1 VTLIA
6 PRSAS
11 IWPGI
16 ERGVAP
22 QALIPLVSGFRA
34 VVFDYDGTLFDT
46 RPAIIHCIQR
56 TFAEAGRPL
65 PDVDAIAAT
74 VRTGI
79 PLHDTLIALEQRLAN
94 DRVTLEETVGVYRR
108 IYLAEAAPFLKPYL
122 GVAETLQGLYADGI
136 KNLIVSNKG
145 SAAIHKSLAE
155 SDLDLFVDMVFGDEP
170 NLPKKPD
177 PQILTS
183 HVLPRYAGLS
193 TDQILV
199 IGDTETDIL
208 FAKAAGVASC
218 WASYGYGEPDR
229 CRALRPDHIITTIE
243 QLPALVHSG
252 HSALRA

>member
-1 VTLIA
+1 
-6 PRSAS
+6 
-11 IWPGI
+11 
-16 ERGVAP
+16 
-22 QALIPLVSGFRA
+22 
-34 VVFDYDGTLFDT
+34 
-46 RPAIIHCIQR
+46 
-56 TFAEAGRPL
+56 L

-74 VRTGI
+74 VRIGI
-79 PLHDTLIALEQRLAN
+79 PLHDTLTALEQRFAD
-94 DRVTLEETVGVYRR
+94 DRVTLEKTVGVYRA

-136 KNLIVSNKG
+136 KNLVISNKG

-155 SDLDLFVDMVFGDEP
+155 SDLDLFVDTVFCDEP

-177 PQILTS
+177 PQILTR

-229 CRALRPDHIITTIE
+229 CRALGPDHVITTIE

-252 HSALRA
+252 HSVLRA